1 MKRHALEEIVSKLR
15 QVDVMAARGQALATA
30 LKKIGVTEQ
39 RNIGGRA
46 AYLAIPSCVEALPF
60 SPAERTSRTWTAHGA
75 KCRPWLKG
83 WGAFGFQTRLG
94 SVSHWITALTRN
106 SPSLSGSSS
115 ISSTSKAAIA

>member
-1 MKRHALEEIVSKLR
+1 MPMKRHALGEIVSKLR

-60 SPAERTSRTWTAHGA
+60 SPADRPSRTWTAHGV
-75 KCRPWLKG
+75 KSRSWLKG
-83 WGAFGFQTRLG
+83 WGLLSFRPAWVPCRTG
-94 SVSHWITALTRN
+94 SRR
-106 SPSLSGSSS
+106 
-115 ISSTSKAAIA
+115 